1 MKQLADKV
9 DQEILPL
16 MRQSKVTRDLLA
28 AQARALEEILGVK
41 NASPPPKAKEP
52 VNGVG

>member
-16 MRQSKVTRDLLA
+16 MRQSKTTRDLLA
-28 AQARALEEILGVK
+28 AQAKALEEILGIL
-41 NASPPPKAKEP
+41 NAPPPPKAKEP
-52 VNGVG
+52 ANGAG